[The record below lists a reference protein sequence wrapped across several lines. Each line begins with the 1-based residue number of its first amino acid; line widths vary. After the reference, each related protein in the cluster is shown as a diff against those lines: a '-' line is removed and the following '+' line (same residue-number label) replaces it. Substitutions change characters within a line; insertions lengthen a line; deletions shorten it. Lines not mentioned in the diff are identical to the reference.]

1 MNRRSLMPEAAVRGF
16 NAPEQVF
23 PGDPPAWTVA
33 CRAMLRAMAGTP
45 GQTGRRKTMKP
56 LLLLMMLLSLT
67 GCSAPH
73 SRSVPAGLEG
83 RIWDVRAGA
92 FITRQALEQ
101 RAAQSSYLMLG
112 ELHDSAEHHRLQLQM
127 LQALQARATRAEAT
141 ASAEGPAPRPVLAM
155 EQFDTEHQAAL
166 QAAQAAGVRDA
177 EQLADAGRLDR
188 QGWAW
193 PAYRDLV
200 AHAGTHRWPLVAT
213 NLSRERARDIAL
225 GRSTPSL
232 PAADAGQLAVL
243 EDALVRGH
251 CGHRLPAPQ
260 MARMVAAQRAR
271 DAHMAAALREARRQG
286 QPVVF
291 IAGMGH
297 VRRDMGVPRYLAD
310 ATQALV
316 VGLVEIQA
324 GLLAPGDY
332 PLAGLDI
339 AWFTAPTPRTD
350 PCAGLP
356 GGRPIPGSAQ

>member
-1 MNRRSLMPEAAVRGF
+1 MKLLFLILLV
-16 NAPEQVF
+16 
-23 PGDPPAWTVA
+23 
-33 CRAMLRAMAGTP
+33 LAGCSSPQT
-45 GQTGRRKTMKP
+45 QTGNT
-56 LLLLMMLLSLT
+56 T
-67 GCSAPH
+67 
-73 SRSVPAGLEG
+73 LEG
-83 RIWDVRAGA
+83 RIWDVQAGA
-92 FITRQALEQ
+92 FITLQDLEQ
-101 RAAQSSYLMLG
+101 RAAQTSYLMLG
-112 ELHDSAEHHRLQLQM
+112 ELHDSDEHHRLQLQM
-127 LQALQARATRAEAT
+127 LQALQTRAARGERT
-141 ASAEGPAPRPVLAM
+141 ASADSPVLRPVLAM

-200 AHAGTHRWPLVAT
+200 AHAGTHQWPLVAT
-213 NLSRERARDIAL
+213 NLSRERAREIAQ

-310 ATQALV
+310 GTQALV
-316 VGLVEIQA
+316 VGFVETQA
-324 GLLAPGDY
+324 GRMTPGDY

-350 PCAGLP
+350 PCAGML